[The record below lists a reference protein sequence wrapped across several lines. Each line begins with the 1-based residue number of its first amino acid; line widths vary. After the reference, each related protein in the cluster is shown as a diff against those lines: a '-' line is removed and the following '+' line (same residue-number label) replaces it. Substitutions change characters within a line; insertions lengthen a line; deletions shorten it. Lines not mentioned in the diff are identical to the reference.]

1 MAAWQPGELVKMETA
16 LKPVFSALGW
26 SQGDMASFTSIAK
39 KLAERNVTS
48 FGDLFGGG

>member
-26 SQGDMASFTSIAK
+26 SQGDMASFTSKSWPSA
-39 KLAERNVTS
+39 T
-48 FGDLFGGG
+48 